1 MVLTATIIQ
10 YQKNGGVAAQFE
22 LETALTG
29 FVNGAHEAGEG
40 LPSFEEITTMEDFG
54 AWLYGG
60 FIPSAETWG
69 DGYVRFQTYNVV
81 IGGMRIETLRVEPTK
96 CPWKSNN
103 WRQW

>member
-54 AWLYGG
+54 A
-60 FIPSAETWG
+60 
-69 DGYVRFQTYNVV
+69 
-81 IGGMRIETLRVEPTK
+81 
-96 CPWKSNN
+96 
-103 WRQW
+103 